1 MGCGGGARAR
11 KEEGRRGAVRGGPG
25 LEEKEERTLE
35 GEKRADV
42 GRG

>member
-1 MGCGGGARAR
+1 
-11 KEEGRRGAVRGGPG
+11 VRGGPG